1 MLKGVWTALPT
12 NFTDDDRLDEKAT
25 ASNLEY
31 CISDLKMEGHYC
43 IGNVAEFWSMTN
55 EERMRVHEINVE
67 VAGGR
72 VPLIAGCHH
81 QNPNEV
87 IKLARHAQ
95 DVGIDFVIILTPFV
109 AARGDDA
116 IYEFYRYVC
125 ERIDIGVV
133 LFNTEATHPI
143 GVPLAKRLADIPN
156 ICGFK
161 QGVSKISSTI
171 ALRAAIGHQLEVS
184 VADEAPWVFSSSVMG
199 DQWLLN
205 YCPHLYQVPGYLPV
219 NDYSRAVLEGDYNT
233 AIKISRSL
241 NPLRTVLSKWIPGY
255 GGAGGR
261 VPVAPSLRLS
271 KRSRCRTTSRRP
283 GCWKKRGL
291 PKPPGKRLPEQIQF
305 INADSCPKRES
316 AAHHHSREISCRII
330 VMKRR
335 SMATRQKP
343 TAPNPVI
350 HVPTAALLTCTCTGI
365 RRPSSI

>member
-1 MLKGVWTALPT
+1 MKYRKHEAKEAAKTMLKGVWTALPT

-261 VPVAPSLRLS
+261 VPVAEQKHWMHLLGMTGGRVRAPCTELTAEQKTQMQDDLEATGLLEKARVAQAA
-271 KRSRCRTTSRRP
+271 R
-283 GCWKKRGL
+283 KK
-291 PKPPGKRLPEQIQF
+291 
-305 INADSCPKRES
+305 
-316 AAHHHSREISCRII
+316 AA
-330 VMKRR
+330 
-335 SMATRQKP
+335 
-343 TAPNPVI
+343 
-350 HVPTAALLTCTCTGI
+350 
-365 RRPSSI
+365 

>member
-1 MLKGVWTALPT
+1 MKYRKHEAKEAAKTMLKGVWTALPT

-219 NDYSRAVLEGDYNT
+219 ND
-233 AIKISRSL
+233 
-241 NPLRTVLSKWIPGY
+241 
-255 GGAGGR
+255 
-261 VPVAPSLRLS
+261 
-271 KRSRCRTTSRRP
+271 
-283 GCWKKRGL
+283 
-291 PKPPGKRLPEQIQF
+291 
-305 INADSCPKRES
+305 
-316 AAHHHSREISCRII
+316 
-330 VMKRR
+330 
-335 SMATRQKP
+335 
-343 TAPNPVI
+343 
-350 HVPTAALLTCTCTGI
+350 
-365 RRPSSI
+365 